1 MAKVLRPYQLDLKN
15 DIYDAWK
22 EGHKNVL
29 AVMPTGGG
37 KTATFV
43 NIAIDIALKSYFG
56 TNYPTA
62 ILVHRKEL
70 VQQISLTLAEEGVS
84 HNIIAPRPVI
94 KGIVAAQRRLFNK
107 QFYDYSAPITVIS
120 VDTLNARIL
129 KHEEWAK
136 SIKFWITDEAA
147 HLLKENKWGRAVKYF
162 TNAIGLG
169 VTATPQRLDKRGL
182 GSHVDG
188 VFDIMVQGP
197 TSRWMIQQGF
207 LSKYKIALPESDY
220 ETYLKAA
227 NEGSDYSKE
236 AMIKAAQE
244 SQIVGDVVKNYIK
257 FSDKK
262 QAIVFA
268 SDILSGE
275 RIEKEFISKGIKA
288 KLLTGETP
296 DNERLSALIDYQNR
310 LIQVLINIDLFDEG
324 LDVPGIET
332 VIMARPTM
340 SLGKYL
346 QCCLDTDTEIL
357 TDNGWKK
364 HNTITHSDKA
374 AAFKDGII
382 DYVKIKRIIKR
393 KREIDEKMYSF
404 ENSFIDFRVTSQHD
418 MVVKSRKTK
427 VWKKET
433 IDTTVKRKEL
443 FHIPNAGLF
452 RSSAVANL
460 TDDELLFLGWF
471 LSDGTR
477 HKNNNV
483 IVISQSIKSPYIQE
497 IRDLLKRMRVKNSEF
512 LVKRTDK
519 FKNYSDLLQFNIPIF
534 KPERK
539 FQSWENKNDISH
551 LDCWLNKELPEIYNT
566 LNETQIAV
574 LLSSWFMGDGCKK
587 KDIDYKPHTM
597 TICMG
602 SDKKMTDRLQQLL
615 ILRNYRCVIS
625 ELKPHKNKIIQS
637 KKTQYILRIKKVKT
651 SSIAGNNVK
660 DGKILDNKK
669 YTRSRIKTETVY
681 KDELVW
687 CIENEW
693 GTIVTRRKGKIV
705 IMGNCGRGLRPH
717 KDKPFMILIDHV
729 GNVRRHGLPDTER
742 RWTLDRISKRS
753 QKVNLIRICKN
764 FMCNSPFDRM
774 LSVCPYCGEEDKPIP
789 RGEGGGLRSALEQV
803 DGDLLL
809 LDPDSIRQLE
819 KNVMLEDP
827 ARTAQRVER
836 ATGSEAAGK
845 RAAKNQVERIAFQQK
860 LADEIAR
867 AAGKL
872 RHRGY
877 GDRAINKR
885 FYIEFGMTI
894 WDALALPK
902 AEMQDVM
909 ARLEDWSRYA

>member
-1 MAKVLRPYQLDLKN
+1 MAIKLRPYQIDLKQ

-29 AVMPTGGG
+29 AVMPTGMG
-37 KTATFV
+37 KTKTFV
-43 NIAIDIALKSYFG
+43 SIAIDIALLKLFG

-70 VQQISLTLAEEGVS
+70 VQQISLTLAEEHVS

-94 KGIVAAQRRLFNK
+94 KGIVAAQRRLLNK

-188 VFDIMVQGP
+188 VFDIMIQGP
-197 TSRWMIQQGF
+197 TSRWGIQEGF
-207 LSKYKIALPESDY
+207 LAKYKIALPESDY

-346 QCCLDTDTEIL
+346 QCC
-357 TDNGWKK
+357 
-364 HNTITHSDKA
+364 
-374 AAFKDGII
+374 
-382 DYVKIKRIIKR
+382 
-393 KREIDEKMYSF
+393 
-404 ENSFIDFRVTSQHD
+404 
-418 MVVKSRKTK
+418 
-427 VWKKET
+427 
-433 IDTTVKRKEL
+433 
-443 FHIPNAGLF
+443 
-452 RSSAVANL
+452 
-460 TDDELLFLGWF
+460 
-471 LSDGTR
+471 
-477 HKNNNV
+477 
-483 IVISQSIKSPYIQE
+483 
-497 IRDLLKRMRVKNSEF
+497 
-512 LVKRTDK
+512 
-519 FKNYSDLLQFNIPIF
+519 
-534 KPERK
+534 
-539 FQSWENKNDISH
+539 
-551 LDCWLNKELPEIYNT
+551 
-566 LNETQIAV
+566 
-574 LLSSWFMGDGCKK
+574 
-587 KDIDYKPHTM
+587 
-597 TICMG
+597 
-602 SDKKMTDRLQQLL
+602 
-615 ILRNYRCVIS
+615 
-625 ELKPHKNKIIQS
+625 
-637 KKTQYILRIKKVKT
+637 
-651 SSIAGNNVK
+651 
-660 DGKILDNKK
+660 
-669 YTRSRIKTETVY
+669 
-681 KDELVW
+681 
-687 CIENEW
+687 
-693 GTIVTRRKGKIV
+693 
-705 IMGNCGRGLRPH
+705 GRGLRPH
-717 KDKPFMILIDHV
+717 KDKPYMILIDHV

-819 KNVMLEDP
+819 KSVTLEDP